1 MTPTDILSR
10 YDREARRRTDGM
22 APGFH
27 VEWDGPV
34 LRMTGPDATPSANA
48 VLFAQL
54 DEASADEAIA
64 RQVAFF
70 ATAGRSFEWKHFSH
84 DRPLDLPA
92 RLTAAGFE
100 AAAPE
105 SFVALDLSQEIVP
118 PVANGIEIRR
128 LEDPAAFDAITAVN
142 GAVYGDAD
150 HASWLARVI
159 RDEKR
164 ADPDGISV
172 YAAFADEAPVSVGW
186 MRYRRGDAF
195 GSLWGGATLAEYRG
209 RHRPGCREGQGS
221 SAARRPLADRGLQR
235 DEPADPRT
243 ARFQTIGGDHAL
255 HLVEPGVTFS
265 EHRPSNRRGGTCT
278 DRRENLLEGCRLG
291 DDGSKH
297 LDEVT
302 GPHRLGRKPPGR
314 R

>member
-105 SFVALDLSQEIVP
+105 SFVVLDLSQEIVP
-118 PVANGIEIRR
+118 PVPNGIEIRR

-172 YAAFADEAPVSVGW
+172 FAAFADEAPVSVGW

-209 RHRPGCREGQGS
+209 RGIYTVLVAERVKEARQRGGRWLTVDC
-221 SAARRPLADRGLQR
+221 SAMSLPIL
-235 DEPADPRT
+235 E
-243 ARFQTIGGDHAL
+243 
-255 HLVEPGVTFS
+255 
-265 EHRPSNRRGGTCT
+265 RRGFK
-278 DRRENLLEGCRLG
+278 RLA
-291 DDGSKH
+291 
-297 LDEVT
+297 VT
-302 GPHRLGRKPPGR
+302 TPYIWSNPG
-314 R
+314 